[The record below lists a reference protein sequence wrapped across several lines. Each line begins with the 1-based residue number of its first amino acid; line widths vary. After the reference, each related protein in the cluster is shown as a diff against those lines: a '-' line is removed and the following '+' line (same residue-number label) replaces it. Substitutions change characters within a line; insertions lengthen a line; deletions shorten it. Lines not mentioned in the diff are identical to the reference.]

1 MCSYPGSLENIE
13 GAKTLS
19 EVSAKCPHSTPLGPA
34 PAWSA
39 DLSEAPGPP
48 SDTQFRVGGA
58 WAVEEPR
65 VYILRVF
72 ISSFPSGPPDF
83 D

>member
-1 MCSYPGSLENIE
+1 MFSYPGSLENIE

-19 EVSAKCPHSTPLGPA
+19 EVSAKSPHATPLCPA

-39 DLSEAPGPP
+39 DLSGAPGPP
-48 SDTQFRVGGA
+48 SDTQFQVGGGL
-58 WAVEEPR
+58 AVEEPG